1 MLSGMPVLDHTQQQA
16 AVDKIHQLM
25 ADGMSSGEAI
35 ALVAKE
41 IREQYK
47 DKEQSYA
54 RFEDADDEEEE
65 ELTDDDHGDEED
77 EHERHD
83 YYDEEPDD
91 YDGQK

>member
-1 MLSGMPVLDHTQQQA
+1 MLSGMPVLDHTEQQA

-65 ELTDDDHGDEED
+65 STDDDHGEEED

-91 YDGQK
+91 DDGRK